1 MHSAAWKD
9 CGKNWVVKY
18 RHLSAASGVLI
29 LCLASTSSL
38 AGQGDDAAFFQQR
51 SQNAYN
57 AVFGLPTVAPRFV
70 RTAEWQISV
79 EHSNQYAGGDAGNER
94 LRLDGETSRL
104 AVRHRRRIGACWQI
118 DTTLPLISHS
128 GGVFDDSI
136 DNWHQYFGFPDANRD
151 TTAFD
156 NLTYYYADGVG
167 IRHNVARAQSGVGDI
182 RLAVQHSLKCSAGIY
197 QPRAQNM
204 VRVGIKLPTGNPAEL
219 RGSGTVDAFVDWQSP
234 VWEPLP
240 QLHTGMAMG
249 VLVNGPTN
257 RFAKQRP
264 IVGYGSLGA
273 QIVVHRKFRLI
284 AQIDAHSGFYESN
297 LVELGNT
304 AVNLAVGFRYLFDND
319 YTFEISISE
328 DLAIDTTPDI
338 VARLALIYRPE

>member
-1 MHSAAWKD
+1 VHSAAWKD

-57 AVFGLPTVAPRFV
+57 AVFGLPTVAPRLV

-94 LRLDGETSRL
+94 LLLDG
-104 AVRHRRRIGACWQI
+104 
-118 DTTLPLISHS
+118 S